1 METVV
6 YRSALGPVEVSAAD
20 GKLVSVRL
28 GRSATGFPERRS
40 AEDFSPA
47 LLRFIRWLEAY
58 CGGCKVEAGLDWID
72 LSGAT
77 DFERRVYGEL
87 SGVGFGGLI
96 TYGEL
101 GRRSGFPGAA
111 RAVGRAMG
119 RNPAP
124 IFIPCHRVVRS
135 DWRLGGFGA
144 GIEWKVRLLTH
155 EGWTVT
161 GDRIVGG
168 KRPVSAG
175 AYAEGD

>member
-6 YRSALGPVEVSAAD
+6 YKSVLGTMEVSIAD
-20 GKLVSVRL
+20 GKLCRLRL
-28 GRSATGFPERRS
+28 GRCDTGLRERKGT
-40 AEDFSPA
+40 EGLGPVMQ
-47 LLRFIRWLEAY
+47 RFVRWLEAY
-58 CGGCKVEAGLDWID
+58 CEGCKVEADLDWID

-87 SGVGFGGLI
+87 LGIGFGGLI

-119 RNPAP
+119 RNPVP

-135 DWRLGGFGA
+135 DWGLGGFGA
-144 GIEWKVRLLTH
+144 GIEWKERLLTH
-155 EGWTVT
+155 EGWTVA

-168 KRPVSAG
+168 KMAVSAG
-175 AYAEGD
+175 AYGEDD